1 MAYQPCLLLVALIA
15 LLNGVNARYV
25 VQHNRVPELSLV
37 KDTTHVTLAFMRS
50 EVFNEDDPLE
60 WPLFTSVDAVRSEF
74 APGTAVMVAIG
85 GWGDTQ
91 GFSVAAA
98 TEASR
103 KRFAANVKAMVDA
116 TGADGVEIDW
126 EYPGGNGEDYKQVP
140 NSAKAWEVDASP
152 KLLAEI
158 RSALGPDKLI
168 SAAVPGLRRDMIAFT
183 PGTAPQI
190 DQSLDFWNI
199 MTYDLMNRRDNV
211 TKHHAGVVE
220 ALDAIDAYLERG
232 VPADKGNLGFPFY
245 VKWFRTDPKSNC
257 DGHPVGCKTVLL
269 EDPVTGADL
278 RQAGASCWADG
289 VPPELATSYA
299 RAMKYGKYDLERG
312 GHYYWVA
319 DGGIFWSWD
328 TPDSSARKFAIM
340 NMRKLGGVFAWGLGG
355 SKTTFA
361 KREKMNFELVD
372 MPCIQR
378 FTSQRTS
385 DANPFAPLYMHNM
398 HDRELDGQTFHPSHI
413 ALSTWQ
419 MLQTA
424 A

>member
-1 MAYQPCLLLVALIA
+1 MAYQPCLLLVAVIA

-25 VQHNRVPELSLV
+25 VYLTGQHNHVPELSLV
-37 KDTTHVTLAFMRS
+37 KDITHVTLAFMRS
-50 EVFNEDDPLE
+50 EVFNEDNPFE

-74 APGTAVMVAIG
+74 APGAAIMVAIG
-85 GWGDTQ
+85 GWGDTE

-98 TEASR
+98 TDASR

-116 TGADGVEIDW
+116 KGADGVDVDW
-126 EYPGGNGEDYKQVP
+126 EYPGGNGDDYKQVP
-140 NSAKAWEVDASP
+140 NSAKAWEVDAFP

-183 PGTAPQI
+183 ADTVPQI

-232 VPADKGNLGFPFY
+232 VPVDKANLGFPFY
-245 VKWFRTDPKSNC
+245 VKWFKTDPKSNC
-257 DGHPVGCKTVLL
+257 DVHPLGCQTVLM

-278 RQAGASCWADG
+278 GQAGAFCWADD

-299 RAMKYGKYDLERG
+299 RAMKYGMYDLERG
-312 GHYYWVA
+312 GHYYWDA
-319 DGGIFWSWD
+319 DEGIFWSWD
-328 TPDSSARKFAIM
+328 TPESIARKITVM
-340 NMRKLGGVFAWGLGG
+340 DTRKLSSVFAWGLGEDSRDWRHLRALTAMYQNHTRLEVHVRKKG
-355 SKTTFA
+355 KD
-361 KREKMNFELVD
+361 EL
-372 MPCIQR
+372 
-378 FTSQRTS
+378 
-385 DANPFAPLYMHNM
+385 
-398 HDRELDGQTFHPSHI
+398 
-413 ALSTWQ
+413 
-419 MLQTA
+419 
-424 A
+424 